1 MHEKMYSMVRILV
14 ERCLQDRTIIDNE
27 REIISL
33 LTNRGFLQED
43 IFDVQKALLHPFGL
57 TLFLA
62 SLVLAG
68 LMFFVLDRWSGQAL
82 LVIILGF
89 LAYAASTAVIHR
101 WRALGEP
108 IDGDENSPR
117 PQEEGDDPLVLKA
130 EEDVR
135 ANRGLGPEAN
145 TPDFRRFVQEAFE
158 HLNDQAFLSQ
168 SESVPL
174 LQHTLASIPSQS
186 RGDGTQGEL
195 APLENAQALRE
206 VLIAAIEQL
215 RPPGEPISAGSPPA
229 LQYHILNER
238 YVQHRT
244 VAHITTRHSISEATY
259 HRARQAAISAL
270 ARHLQSQE
278 DLNRGNGT
286 NAAETG
292 SKNR

>member
-1 MHEKMYSMVRILV
+1 MR
-14 ERCLQDRTIIDNE
+14 N
-27 REIISL
+27 
-33 LTNRGFLQED
+33 
-43 IFDVQKALLHPFGL
+43 ALLHPFGL

-117 PQEEGDDPLVLKA
+117 PQEEGDDPLVLEA

-174 LQHTLASIPSQS
+174 LPHTLASIPSHS

-215 RPPGEPISAGSPPA
+215 RPPGEPISTGAPPDEKVSLIDPVDVEEEPPA
-229 LQYHILNER
+229 AN
-238 YVQHRT
+238 
-244 VAHITTRHSISEATY
+244 
-259 HRARQAAISAL
+259 
-270 ARHLQSQE
+270 
-278 DLNRGNGT
+278 
-286 NAAETG
+286 
-292 SKNR
+292 